1 MAHFAKRNAIMK
13 NVVANQQ
20 QNTNKDAN
28 NTAGLFKTAKSIT
41 DSITYLDPT
50 TIFTEQSHPFI
61 ILSASRRSGK
71 TFTLRDMLNKSKQKF
86 DDILLI
92 SNTSQYNVDYGYIPD
107 DKKITTAGM
116 DSKINDIKD
125 NQQEALKRKKPMMDY
140 LIIFDDI
147 LDDPK
152 VGKRGSNII
161 NDLATLGRHLH
172 ISVVVL
178 TQKFNALSTITRS
191 NADFACIARCKNET
205 DIEAFTTSYL
215 TGENEGM
222 EHGTASQKKMAKQI
236 YFNIVEEDFHWL
248 IAHNTKQN
256 SRGYA
261 SFVYKYVADQN
272 PKKKFNLI
280 KPKNKKFNGFRD
292 IGEKNIA
299 QMFSMGYTEKRIK
312 RIDMK
317 NLF

>member
-13 NVVANQQ
+13 NVKASKSK
-20 QNTNKDAN
+20 TE
-28 NTAGLFKTAKSIT
+28 GLFQTAKSIT

-71 TFTLRDMLNKSKQKF
+71 TYTLRDMLNKSKQKF

-107 DKKITTAGM
+107 DRKITTAGM
-116 DSKINDIKD
+116 DSKINEIKD
-125 NQQEALKRKKPMMDY
+125 NQQEALKKK
-140 LIIFDDI
+140 
-147 LDDPK
+147 
-152 VGKRGSNII
+152 NI

-222 EHGTASQKKMAKQI
+222 ENGTASQKKMAKQI
-236 YFNIVEEDFHWL
+236 YFNIVEQDFHWL

-261 SFVYKYVADQN
+261 SFVYKYVADQK
-272 PKKKFNLI
+272 PKKNFNLI

>member
-13 NVVANQQ
+13 NVKNQRTNNN
-20 QNTNKDAN
+20 QNA
-28 NTAGLFKTAKSIT
+28 FQTAKSIT

-86 DDILLI
+86 DDVILI

-107 DKKITTAGM
+107 DRKHTTATMEG
-116 DSKINDIKD
+116 KINQIKD
-125 NQQEALKRKKPMMDY
+125 NQQEALKKKKPMMDY

-205 DIEAFTTSYL
+205 DIEAFTT
-215 TGENEGM
+215 
-222 EHGTASQKKMAKQI
+222 
-236 YFNIVEEDFHWL
+236 
-248 IAHNTKQN
+248 
-256 SRGYA
+256 
-261 SFVYKYVADQN
+261 VYKYVADQK

-280 KPKNKKFNGFRD
+280 KPNNKKFNGFRD

-317 NLF
+317 GLFQNNT